1 MFRIDSFVIPTA
13 LWRFTGIRTRLVF
26 QRLDASCPR
35 DVTGRCQN
43 EEAGMKGSET
53 ASAARV
59 IPAQYNPVIPAQY
72 NPVIPAKAGIY
83 GGKGLDPRLR
93 GDDGAGRAGMTVQE
107 GAKTVQGP
115 DSTALWEMGFARRM
129 APQAPKARNL
139 TLAAVLRL

>member
-43 EEAGMKGSET
+43 EEPGMKGSET
-53 ASAARV
+53 ASATR
-59 IPAQYNPVIPAQY
+59 VIPAQY

-93 GDDGAGRAGMTVQE
+93 GDDGAGRAGMTVP
-107 GAKTVQGP
+107 GGP
-115 DSTALWEMGFARRM
+115 G
-129 APQAPKARNL
+129 
-139 TLAAVLRL
+139 

>member
-1 MFRIDSFVIPTA
+1 MIRIDSFVIPTA

-43 EEAGMKGSET
+43 EEPGMKGSET

-93 GDDGAGRAGMTVQE
+93 GDDGAGGGEDIALLPRPRFSPLVQYR
-107 GAKTVQGP
+107 P
-115 DSTALWEMGFARRM
+115 LLPAR
-129 APQAPKARNL
+129 
-139 TLAAVLRL
+139 